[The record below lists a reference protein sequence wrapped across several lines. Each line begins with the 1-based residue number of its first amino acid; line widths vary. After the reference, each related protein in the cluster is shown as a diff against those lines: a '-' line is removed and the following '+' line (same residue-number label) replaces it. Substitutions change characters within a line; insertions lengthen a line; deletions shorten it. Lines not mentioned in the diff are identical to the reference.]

1 MIADADLQVWLDTQS
16 TASQTVMI
24 PYVKSVND
32 IEINYRM
39 ELVQQAGGSTS
50 RVSQQGQMAAAA
62 AQPTAVARIAVGQQ
76 KGGECRIEL
85 VLRNNSNNKELGIY
99 RFECPR

>member
-1 MIADADLQVWLDTQS
+1 
-16 TASQTVMI
+16 
-24 PYVKSVND
+24 
-32 IEINYRM
+32 
-39 ELVQQAGGSTS
+39 
-50 RVSQQGQMAAAA
+50 MAAAA
-62 AQPTAVARIAVGQQ
+62 AQPTAVARVAVGQQ